1 MKIIST
7 LLGLSTAT
15 ARVQRQARP
24 EWLRDPLAHP
34 DLDAMS
40 ERELADL
47 PFSRG
52 HARSCAQPQLPVIE
66 RRRHSADPEGN

>member
-15 ARVQRQARP
+15 ARVQRQARS

-34 DLDAMS
+34 DLEAMS

-52 HARSCAQPQLPVIE
+52 PRKAVRSAAACC
-66 RRRHSADPEGN
+66 N

>member
-7 LLGLSTAT
+7 LLGLSTASDT
-15 ARVQRQARP
+15 AEPRDRA
-24 EWLRDPLAHP
+24 EWFRDPLAHP

-52 HARSCAQPQLPVIE
+52 SRPAPVAVAG
-66 RRRHSADPEGN
+66 RCT

>member
-7 LLGLSTAT
+7 LLGLSTAADRT
-15 ARVQRQARP
+15 EDRQVRL
-24 EWLRDPLAHP
+24 EWFHDPLAHP

-52 HARSCAQPQLPVIE
+52 WRPAPVVAAT
-66 RRRHSADPEGN
+66 RCH

>member
-7 LLGLSTAT
+7 LLGLSTA
-15 ARVQRQARP
+15 ADRADEGQSRL

-52 HARSCAQPQLPVIE
+52 QRTAPTSLAAHCR
-66 RRRHSADPEGN
+66 

>member
-7 LLGLSTAT
+7 LLGLSTA
-15 ARVQRQARP
+15 ADRP
-24 EWLRDPLAHP
+24 EDRQLRLEWFRDPLAHP
-34 DLDAMS
+34 DLHAMS

-52 HARSCAQPQLPVIE
+52 SRAAPVAAAARC
-66 RRRHSADPEGN
+66 N